1 MLVFKRRVLTHNH
14 IHFRPWL
21 GPLVLGLL
29 QGNTWGWEHVLN
41 KVIHS
46 VTGKKRKRLD
56 SHRPPTGHIPKD
68 LRLPAHHHLWK
79 SPPPTQSITLGTE
92 ALTHKKLRNTYYLNN
107 SRGFASDSILWGT
120 RSLSS
125 ACFCSRSVMQR
136 LLGRN
141 IIQKTWGFDLS
152 AVSVV
157 F

>member
-1 MLVFKRRVLTHNH
+1 MAGPTCFGLVARQHMRV
-14 IHFRPWL
+14 
-21 GPLVLGLL
+21 GACAK
-29 QGNTWGWEHVLN
+29 Q
-41 KVIHS
+41 S
-46 VTGKKRKRLD
+46 YSQCDQKKRKRLD

-68 LRLPAHHHLWK
+68 LRLPAQRHLWK

-120 RSLSS
+120 RPLSS
-125 ACFCSRSVMQR
+125 ACFCSRSAMQR